1 MKFDENS
8 EAGSVSMDPSISGS
22 NFGTPMP
29 RFAPISYIPLATTNP
44 SALHRS
50 YVHVESQLAA
60 RKVITSSYDPASRH
74 YMSYNKYITNPDY
87 AKL

>member
-1 MKFDENS
+1 VKFDENS

-22 NFGTPMP
+22 NFGTLMP
-29 RFAPISYIPLATTNP
+29 RFAPISYMPPATTYS
-44 SALHRS
+44 SAPQKS
-50 YVHVESQLAA
+50 YVHIESEPAA
-60 RKVITSSYDPASRH
+60 SGTVAASYNPASRH